1 MMVVSRSCSFSWSI
15 TILSPDSPKIKLG
28 SKQRGPRDPNYIGP
42 LARSRLYP
50 QGWGR
55 KKGGRDGWGPNPII
69 FSDKSGNSK
78 KTKPEAGYLQGTSDD
93 GQQLYSEVPLS
104 WRLLGQEQQ
113 DKAFEH
119 QSSADD
125 IGETK
130 IADQTLHKG
139 LETTWF

>member
-1 MMVVSRSCSFSWSI
+1 MGGDPTQLFS
-15 TILSPDSPKIKLG
+15 
-28 SKQRGPRDPNYIGP
+28 
-42 LARSRLYP
+42 
-50 QGWGR
+50 
-55 KKGGRDGWGPNPII
+55 PINQVI
-69 FSDKSGNSK
+69 Q

-104 WRLLGQEQQ
+104 QRLLGQEQQ
-113 DKAFEH
+113 DKAFEL

-139 LETTWF
+139 LETT